1 MRDQKTNRADRLT
14 HLFAHFVLGDPG
26 VVDSKVFP
34 ISIECAGF
42 LISLQTAT
50 VWVVFQLEA
59 PIQKSVHVV
68 WRRFTQ
74 CIFRVPPL
82 CIGAWL
88 DCFGSAVPEMRTY
101 WSVDHISVSS
111 RQ

>member
-74 CIFRVPPL
+74 CIFRILPL
-82 CIGAWL
+82 WIG
-88 DCFGSAVPEMRTY
+88 
-101 WSVDHISVSS
+101 
-111 RQ
+111 